1 MLSGW
6 TNLRLE
12 GPRRSAN
19 FPLGCSED
27 RQKASPASAGEAF
40 EQHAIEAP
48 RLHPL
53 RLRGWCGR
61 VWRSRFGC
69 RSSRLHRIILVV
81 ETDNFLSNIDLVRG
95 IDHRSLL
102 RRSIE
107 DKRVIIFLRILVEYF
122 HHLAADAVYQ
132 FLLGIVEIV
141 LRFLL
146 LALIRASHLVAFAR
160 QTSFFLV
167 TQRCLSRAQSGLEFF
182 DLLAHIVKF
191 GLPGSELGLQL
202 RCRLFSLC
210 RTRDR
215 HLYIDNTDF
224 RLRHGGCRARAA

>member
-12 GPRRSAN
+12 GLRTS
-19 FPLGCSED
+19 PLGCSED

-40 EQHAIEAP
+40 EQLAIEAP
-48 RLHPL
+48 RLPL

-61 VWRSRFGC
+61 LWRSRFGC
-69 RSSRLHRIILVV
+69 RSSRLHRITLVV

-146 LALIRASHLVAFAR
+146 LALIRASHL
-160 QTSFFLV
+160 
-167 TQRCLSRAQSGLEFF
+167 
-182 DLLAHIVKF
+182 
-191 GLPGSELGLQL
+191 
-202 RCRLFSLC
+202 
-210 RTRDR
+210 
-215 HLYIDNTDF
+215 
-224 RLRHGGCRARAA
+224 